1 MKNLVKALRIKRR
14 MSQSE
19 LAYCCGVS
27 RQTIY
32 SIEKEIFSPS
42 LELAYKLSKVLNFKM
57 EDMYDFSEFDLK
69 RMSFFMN
76 YILHLFFNTVYNWS
90 RSY

>member
-57 EDMYDFSEFDLK
+57 EDMYDFSEFDSEIRTLDD
-69 RMSFFMN
+69 
-76 YILHLFFNTVYNWS
+76 LYNEKS
-90 RSY
+90 AENSPNI

>member
-57 EDMYDFSEFDLK
+57 EDMFEK
-69 RMSFFMN
+69 N
-76 YILHLFFNTVYNWS
+76 ELFHELYFAFVL
-90 RSY
+90 